1 MDDDYKDYFKVM
13 KTQFEMMKE
22 EEAKSSEAAAIKE
35 QQKKVEAY
43 KQAIENG
50 IQINTV
56 NVPLDQTWIKTSEAQ
71 RRQHLDLDE
80 TQSMRVV
87 ALNEACSL
95 FKTFMESRE
104 NVGVDY
110 KAIMQMAKTF
120 ANFLIDGE

>member
-1 MDDDYKDYFKVM
+1 M

-43 KQAIENG
+43 TQAIKND
-50 IQINTV
+50 IQINTMC
-56 NVPLDQTWIKTSEAQ
+56 VPSDQTFNKTIEAQRRQLEAQ
-71 RRQHLDLDE
+71 RRQHLDE

-87 ALNEACSL
+87 ALNEACSV
-95 FKTFMESRE
+95 FKTFVESQE

-110 KAIMQMAKTF
+110 KVITHMAKTF
-120 ANFLIDGE
+120 AKFLIDEE